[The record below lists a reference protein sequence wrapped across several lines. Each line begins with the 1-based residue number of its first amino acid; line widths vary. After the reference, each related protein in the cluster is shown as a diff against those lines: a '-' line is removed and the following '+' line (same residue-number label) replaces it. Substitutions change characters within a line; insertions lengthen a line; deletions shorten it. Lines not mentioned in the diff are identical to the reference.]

1 MHHGII
7 FPEDR
12 SLSNRICSFLLSHE
26 AASFS
31 LKCFSVRVESEHDV
45 FLLCGQSL
53 LFWIFF

>member
-1 MHHGII
+1 MILF
-7 FPEDR
+7 FP
-12 SLSNRICSFLLSHE
+12 RIVPCQVGYVRSFLLSHE

-31 LKCFSVRVESEHDV
+31 LKGFSVRVESEHAV